1 MEIVSIVFGVVIVL
15 LGLYFLL
22 TPYEKLTA
30 KLMKPKSKR
39 NIRVRGWLILI
50 CGVLLIALQIVLLV
64 LGQQ

>member
-1 MEIVSIVFGVVIVL
+1 MEIVSIVFCVVIVL

>member
-1 MEIVSIVFGVVIVL
+1 MKYRNRLEENL
-15 LGLYFLL
+15 
-22 TPYEKLTA
+22 KLTA